1 MWRATLC
8 RAECLLAY
16 GVNVSA
22 ACQRSAVSID
32 KILQGAKPAELP
44 VQMPE
49 QFPLT
54 INVSTAKAIGLSIPR
69 GMLERA
75 ESLVE

>member
-1 MWRATLC
+1 MC

-32 KILQGAKPAELP
+32 KILQGAKPTALP
-44 VQMPE
+44 VERPDTMSVV
-49 QFPLT
+49 
-54 INVSTAKAIGLSIPR
+54 INDKTAEARGLALSPV
-69 GMLERA
+69 LLSQAA
-75 ESLVE
+75 EVIR